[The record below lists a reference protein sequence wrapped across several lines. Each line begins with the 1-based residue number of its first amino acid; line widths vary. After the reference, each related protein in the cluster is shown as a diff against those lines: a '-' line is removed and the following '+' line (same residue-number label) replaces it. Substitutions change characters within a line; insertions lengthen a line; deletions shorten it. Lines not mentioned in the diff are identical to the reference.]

1 MIDPKGEVDATEDE
15 DWDRMSEAEFFIGY
29 AESDSI
35 YDDLDESPSEE

>member
-1 MIDPKGEVDATEDE
+1 VIDPNDEDDATEGE
-15 DWDRMSEAEFFIGY
+15 DWDRMTEAEFFKDY